1 LLIFIRDLND
11 WNLNGFRNLI
21 GFKFEDSLNTGEVFT
36 FYSGLV
42 RLVQLNSSIVHL
54 DGTVTSIDTVDSD
67 SANVLVGWVLQRSLL
82 LEDKITWLVIVDDGD
97 LG

>member
-1 LLIFIRDLND
+1 MLIFIRDLND

>member
-1 LLIFIRDLND
+1 MLIFIRDLND

-36 FYSGLV
+36 FYGGLV
-42 RLVQLNSSIVHL
+42 RLVQLNSSIVDL

-82 LEDKITWLVIVDDGD
+82 LEDKITWLVIVNDGD
-97 LG
+97 LA